1 MLVTRIIG
9 KCPGCGAEA
18 AFGNVNVSGNIL
30 LRGCFH
36 CKYSEHFYL
45 PALSKE
51 VLYLDQFFLSHTFR
65 AKLPKFVDAAKLI
78 GELAHAQLLVCPFST
93 IHETETHQWRHPQ
106 QQRLWEF
113 IKQTSR
119 GQKFE
124 PEYKLNHKQIFRGFE
139 RFLSS
144 DKSAFPVNVGEALPG
159 ELNTWDD
166 YFWIDVPRAPDNVE
180 LKRKLKKQSV
190 YELVNIFG
198 DWRKSTTTFEEDRRI
213 EFQAAAR
220 SYLQCYL
227 EMVNRLGR
235 GDFMATIDSPVDTM
249 IVEGLMHVD
258 SDILDK
264 VQRLERIITYFESP
278 YFEEVPSEWISS
290 GLFAV
295 LKDRVKRGQYQNS
308 NKAKKILSGF
318 FYDVEFISTYA
329 PYCQAMFVD
338 NAMFNFMNDKLLDL
352 SSRFGT
358 RFFARTNW
366 SEFLIYLESLWAK
379 MTTELQNALD
389 LVYP

>member
-1 MLVTRIIG
+1 
-9 KCPGCGAEA
+9 
-18 AFGNVNVSGNIL
+18 VSGNIL

-36 CKYSEHFYL
+36 CKYSERFYL

-65 AKLPKFVDAAKLI
+65 AKLPEFVDAAKLI

-113 IKQTSR
+113 IKKTSR

-124 PEYKLNHKQIFRGFE
+124 PEYRINHKQIFRGFE

-144 DKSAFPVNVGEALPG
+144 DKSAFPVNVGDALLG
-159 ELNTWDD
+159 DLNNWDD
-166 YFWIDVPRAPDNVE
+166 YFWIDVPRVPDNVE

-190 YELVNIFG
+190 DELVNIFG
-198 DWRKSTTTFEEDRRI
+198 EVRKATTTFEEDRLI
-213 EFQAAAR
+213 ELRAAAR

-227 EMVNRLGR
+227 EMVNRLER
-235 GDFMATIDSPVDTM
+235 GDFRAAIDSPVDTM

-264 VQRLERIITYFESP
+264 AKRPKRIIAYFESP
-278 YFEEVPSEWISS
+278 YFEEVPSEWISC

-308 NKAKKILSGF
+308 NKAKEKLSGF
-318 FYDVEFISTYA
+318 FYDVKFISTYA

-338 NAMFNFMNDKLLDL
+338 NAMFDFMNDKLLYL
-352 SSRFGT
+352 SSKFAT
-358 RFFARTNW
+358 RFFARSNW
-366 SEFLIYLESLWAK
+366 SDFLFYLESLWAK
-379 MTTELQNALD
+379 MTTELQNAID
-389 LVYP
+389 LIYP